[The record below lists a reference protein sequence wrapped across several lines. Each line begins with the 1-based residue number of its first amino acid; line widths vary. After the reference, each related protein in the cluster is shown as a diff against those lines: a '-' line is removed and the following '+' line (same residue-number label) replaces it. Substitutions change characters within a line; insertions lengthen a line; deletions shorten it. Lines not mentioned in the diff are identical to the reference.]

1 MGVVNFLNK
10 LLGVT
15 GTNGETIV
23 IDIPASIYY
32 KELAIYTAELVFSK
46 CSQHGR
52 NESVQ
57 QGETC
62 KRSGLLFA
70 ERSTE

>member
-23 IDIPASIYY
+23 IDIPASIY
-32 KELAIYTAELVFSK
+32 
-46 CSQHGR
+46 
-52 NESVQ
+52 
-57 QGETC
+57 
-62 KRSGLLFA
+62 
-70 ERSTE
+70 